1 MVRESKRR
9 ANAKYDKANTTGI
22 YLKLNNNTDNDIL
35 DHLQSIS
42 NKQGYIKELIRENI
56 KKGTEIKIRKE
67 VKHGRSSNT

>member
-1 MVRESKRR
+1 MARESQRK

-22 YLKLNNNTDNDIL
+22 YLKLNNNTDIDIL

-56 KKGTEIKIRKE
+56 KKALNE
-67 VKHGRSSNT
+67 

>member
-67 VKHGRSSNT
+67 VKHGRSCNT